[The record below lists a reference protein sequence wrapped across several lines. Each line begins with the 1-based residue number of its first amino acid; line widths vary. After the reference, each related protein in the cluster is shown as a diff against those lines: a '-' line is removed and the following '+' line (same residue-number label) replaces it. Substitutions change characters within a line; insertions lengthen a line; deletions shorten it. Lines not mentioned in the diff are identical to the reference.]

1 MVKGSQNF
9 KDEQRQADLISGKQD
24 LYDNR
29 SLKDR
34 SENDFNVI
42 KEEPLNEDYAKNTVS
57 SQMIA

>member
-1 MVKGSQNF
+1 V
-9 KDEQRQADLISGKQD
+9 DLISGKQD

-42 KEEPLNEDYAKNTVS
+42 KEEPLNEDDTKNSVS
-57 SQMIA
+57 S

>member
-1 MVKGSQNF
+1 MVKGSQIF
-9 KDEQRQADLISGKQD
+9 KDKQRQVDLISGNQD

-42 KEEPLNEDYAKNTVS
+42 KEEPLNEDDTKNSVS